1 MKPLNSPVFTV
12 GVVGTLVGVSPSTIR
27 RWEVRGLIAPR
38 REGRTSRRLYSWRD
52 VERLQEIR
60 YLVTRRRIR
69 LRDVRLHLTPR
80 TPPAVLPSPA
90 GTRRRRRAPLA
101 LTLEAASIG

>member
-1 MKPLNSPVFTV
+1 LFTV
-12 GVVGTLVGVSPSTIR
+12 GVVSNLVGISSATIR
-27 RWEVRGLIAPR
+27 HWEARGLIAPLR
-38 REGRTSRRLYSWRD
+38 DGRSRRRLYSWRD

-80 TPPAVLPSPA
+80 TPPAVLPMPA
-90 GTRRRRRAPLA
+90 GTRRRQRAPLA
-101 LTLEAASIG
+101 LAFN

>member
-12 GVVGTLVGVSPSTIR
+12 GVVSTFVGVSPSTIH
-27 RWEVRGLIAPR
+27 RWEAKGLVTPR
-38 REGRTSRRLYSWRD
+38 REGRTRRRLYSWRD

-69 LRDVRLHLTPR
+69 LADVKLHLTPR
-80 TPPAVLPSPA
+80 TPPAVLPMPA
-90 GTRRRRRAPLA
+90 GTRRRQRAPLE
-101 LTLEAASIG
+101 LSLQAATIG

>member
-1 MKPLNSPVFTV
+1 MKPLNSPLFTV
-12 GVVGTLVGVSPSTIR
+12 GVVSSLVGTSPSTIR
-27 RWEVRGLIAPR
+27 HWEAEGLIAPL
-38 REGRTSRRLYSWRD
+38 REGRNRRRLYSWRD

-80 TPPAVLPSPA
+80 TPPAVLPMPA
-90 GTRRRRRAPLA
+90 GTRRRQRAPLA
-101 LTLEAASIG
+101 LAFS

>member
-1 MKPLNSPVFTV
+1 MKPLNSPLFTV
-12 GVVGTLVGVSPSTIR
+12 SVVSNLVGISAATIR
-27 RWEVRGLIAPR
+27 HWEARGLITPL
-38 REGRTSRRLYSWRD
+38 REGPIRRRLYSWRD

-80 TPPAVLPSPA
+80 TPPAVLPMPA
-90 GTRRRRRAPLA
+90 GTRRRQRAPIQIPLQ
-101 LTLEAASIG
+101 AAYGR

>member
-1 MKPLNSPVFTV
+1 MKPLNSPLFTV
-12 GVVGTLVGVSPSTIR
+12 TVVSNLIGISPTTIR
-27 RWEVRGLIAPR
+27 HWEASGLITPI
-38 REGRTSRRLYSWRD
+38 REGRSRRRLYSWRD

-80 TPPAVLPSPA
+80 TPPAVLPMPA
-90 GTRRRRRAPLA
+90 GTRRRQRAPLSVPLQAA
-101 LTLEAASIG
+101 LGR

>member
-1 MKPLNSPVFTV
+1 MKPLNSPLFTV
-12 GVVGTLVGVSPSTIR
+12 GVVSSLVGISSSTIR
-27 RWEVRGLIAPR
+27 HWEAEGLIAPL
-38 REGRTSRRLYSWRD
+38 REGRNRRRLYSWRD

-80 TPPAVLPSPA
+80 TPPAVLPMPA
-90 GTRRRRRAPLA
+90 GTRRRQRAPLA
-101 LTLEAASIG
+101 LAFN